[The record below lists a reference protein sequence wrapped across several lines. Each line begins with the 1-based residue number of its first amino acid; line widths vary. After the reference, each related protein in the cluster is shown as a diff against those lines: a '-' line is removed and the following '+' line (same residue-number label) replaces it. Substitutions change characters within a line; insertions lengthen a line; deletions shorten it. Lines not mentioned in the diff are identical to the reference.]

1 MVGPE
6 GSDSCRIRYL
16 PPLPT
21 TVVIYY
27 SAGTIT
33 VPKNRKGYLYY
44 PGSILSPHIYI
55 FLRIQVRTGISW
67 LFWIRIQEFRIKI
80 KTISN

>member
-16 PPLPT
+16 PPLPS

-33 VPKNRKGYLYY
+33 VPKNRKGYLYD
-44 PGSILSPHIYI
+44 PGSVSVLI
-55 FLRIQVRTGISW
+55 FTFFCGSRSVYHGAFGSGS
-67 LFWIRIQEFRIKI
+67 K
-80 KTISN
+80 N